1 MRIRRG
7 LFFTLLAL
15 AGVILLFEFTPL
27 DFWVADHFYDAA
39 SGKWLV
45 KHAGQPKQIF
55 YKTPLLL
62 LKISGFVIF
71 AVLLIPHRWLAPR
84 WRLPK
89 RALAV
94 VLLSLVLIPSLVASL
109 KRWTGMYCPQQLVR
123 YGGKQPELHLFERAP
138 EGCCAVRGR
147 CWPAGHASGG
157 FALMS
162 LCALGRTRR
171 QKFLGVAA
179 GLAAGWIMG
188 GYHMMDGNHF
198 LSHTLI
204 TMLLAWAMILV
215 FFAVLKPFSPAATE
229 PAPRGREP
237 IRKVL

>member
-45 KHAGQPKQIF
+45 KHAGQPKLIF

-94 VLLSLVLIPSLVASL
+94 MLLSLVLVPSLVASL

-162 LCALGRTRR
+162 LCALGQTRR
-171 QKFLGVAA
+171 QRLLGVAA
-179 GLAAGWIMG
+179 GLTAGWIMG
-188 GYHMMDGNHF
+188 GYHMIDGNHF

-204 TMLLAWAMILV
+204 TMLLAWAMILL
-215 FFAVLKPFSPAATE
+215 FIAVLKPFPPVSTVQATH
-229 PAPRGREP
+229 
-237 IRKVL
+237 V

>member
-1 MRIRRG
+1 MERPLSWKRAT
-7 LFFTLLAL
+7 LLTLLAL
-15 AGVILLFEFTPL
+15 AAVLIVAEFTPL
-27 DFWVADHFYDAA
+27 DFWVSDHFHDAA
-39 SGKWLV
+39 GGKWLV
-45 KHAGQPKQIF
+45 KHAGQPKLIF

-94 VLLSLVLIPSLVASL
+94 VLLSLVLVPSLVASL

-123 YGGKQPELHLFERAP
+123 YGGKQPVLHLFERAP
-138 EGCCAVRGR
+138 EGCCAVPGR

-171 QKFLGVAA
+171 QKILGVAA

-188 GYHMMDGNHF
+188 GYHMVDGNHF

-204 TMLLAWAMILV
+204 TMLLAWTMIL
-215 FFAVLKPFSPAATE
+215 FFIAVLKPFQPVATG
-229 PAPRGREP
+229 PTNCG
-237 IRKVL
+237 